1 MKKLPDLK
9 VIKRLSRKKM
19 NNIIQNEIALRR
31 ENNMSPLGDN
41 VNDELKELRFPSNTY
56 FKGIKTLKDAI
67 EKSTSE
73 MKQNSSSEKSSPE
86 KSSPEKSSP
95 VKSSPVKSSPVKSS
109 PSKEY
114 IPLKNDIDI
123 DIQQEN
129 KSSSSPLKYN
139 ENENEND
146 IQQEE
151 HKSPLKSSPLKSSP
165 LKMSP
170 LKKSTIKKIS
180 LKKSNSNKKPLK
192 KKLIIVDND
201 IDMPQSV
208 FGYYSSPPRN
218 TKNDKNVGF
227 TPIKTNEQTYEE
239 YPTENL

>member
-1 MKKLPDLK
+1 MKKRPDLK

-56 FKGIKTLKDAI
+56 FKGIKTYKDAI

-73 MKQNSSSEKSSPE
+73 MIETSSS
-86 KSSPEKSSP
+86 

-114 IPLKNDIDI
+114 IPLKNENDVDIDI
-123 DIQQEN
+123 DIQQDY
-129 KSSSSPLKYN
+129 KSSSSPLN
-139 ENENEND
+139 EMYGNEND
-146 IQQEE
+146 NDKQIEE
-151 HKSPLKSSPLKSSP
+151 HKSPLKT
-165 LKMSP
+165 SP
-170 LKKSTIKKIS
+170 LKKTSS
-180 LKKSNSNKKPLK
+180 KKSKLKNKSNKSLK
-192 KKLIIVDND
+192 KKLIILNDNEND
-201 IDMPQSV
+201 IPESV

-227 TPIKTNEQTYEE
+227 TPRTNEQTYEE
-239 YPTENL
+239 YPTDNL